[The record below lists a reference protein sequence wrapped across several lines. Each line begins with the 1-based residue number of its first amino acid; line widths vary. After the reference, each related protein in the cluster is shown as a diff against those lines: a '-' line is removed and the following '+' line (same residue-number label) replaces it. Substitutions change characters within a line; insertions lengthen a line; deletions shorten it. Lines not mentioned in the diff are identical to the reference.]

1 MGFKADASF
10 LKFLTM
16 GAVGVQQ
23 VVKQLRDLGFQPIE
37 LERYCASNKIWTT
50 KVKRL
55 RLPDLLCIKTGLRIE
70 AKGKSDLTVKMSHAE
85 HNLDRSWDAGL
96 NPQDLIA
103 FIKCYTEDT
112 ICAAESA
119 LFFAVGDLQAN
130 IHSAKLG
137 PPKSAS
143 EGAERDLTWPCI
155 VAKKDGEVLD
165 VDPING
171 KIKTKPDEG
180 RKYTYTLRGK
190 TPYVAAGD
198 RYKAFESI
206 LAGTLSGPVDVRQRL
221 NDTWNPFDLLNSEI
235 DIDRY
240 AATKAIPFLETN
252 PANDAVNILEG
263 LIDNEVDER
272 VALEMA
278 SSLTRL
284 NSQKGFDFICHKI
297 ENPTEAYIPMEATFI
312 LTEIANNPS
321 IQIMESLAGN
331 HDFVGNEIRQAA
343 VWGLGKAGAKAYNK
357 LIQFIDEDEDEVALH
372 AIAAFGNDTDNA
384 TIDNL
389 IELLVSGNPRQKAAA
404 CKSLSMIQSDYVIN
418 QLKQAA
424 ENSPGQKSWIIA
436 SLGQQTPKN
445 VRLALANSPLLEQTQ
460 PLFHMSKYE
469 NWLATTEKDTDLKFL
484 VAQSIF

>member
-85 HNLDRSWDAGL
+85 HNPDRSWDAGL

-119 LFFAVGDLQAN
+119 LFFEVGDLQAN

-180 RKYTYTLRGK
+180 RNYTYTLRGK

-198 RYKAFESI
+198 RFKAFESKI
-206 LAGTLSGPVDVRQRL
+206 GRASCR
-221 NDTWNPFDLLNSEI
+221 
-235 DIDRY
+235 
-240 AATKAIPFLETN
+240 
-252 PANDAVNILEG
+252 
-263 LIDNEVDER
+263 ER
-272 VALEMA
+272 V
-278 SSLTRL
+278 
-284 NSQKGFDFICHKI
+284 
-297 ENPTEAYIPMEATFI
+297 
-312 LTEIANNPS
+312 
-321 IQIMESLAGN
+321 
-331 HDFVGNEIRQAA
+331 
-343 VWGLGKAGAKAYNK
+343 
-357 LIQFIDEDEDEVALH
+357 
-372 AIAAFGNDTDNA
+372 
-384 TIDNL
+384 
-389 IELLVSGNPRQKAAA
+389 
-404 CKSLSMIQSDYVIN
+404 
-418 QLKQAA
+418 
-424 ENSPGQKSWIIA
+424 
-436 SLGQQTPKN
+436 
-445 VRLALANSPLLEQTQ
+445 
-460 PLFHMSKYE
+460 
-469 NWLATTEKDTDLKFL
+469 
-484 VAQSIF
+484 